1 MSNFIYIS
9 SVTTTGT
16 GVILVPSTPIASLY
30 NLLTAKLV
38 IKCGLTATANL
49 PVYIQ
54 TTLGNIPLL
63 DKYGNNVFA
72 HQLRTRYAYCLGYG
86 NENTAFTEGQ
96 FVVFNRLCYN
106 TRNTTTAT
114 TTTVVEPVA
123 EPIVVNAV
131 KKV

>member
-1 MSNFIYIS
+1 MTNFIYITS
-9 SVTTTGT
+9 ITTTGT
-16 GVILVPSTPIASLY
+16 AVVLVPSQAISSLY
-30 NLLTAKLV
+30 NLLTTKLV
-38 IKCGLTATANL
+38 IRCGLTATANL

-96 FVVFNRLCYN
+96 FVVFNRLCGN
-106 TRNTTTAT
+106 TKTTTTT
-114 TTTVVEPVA
+114 TTTVVEPVL
-123 EPIVVNAV
+123 EPVSVASI
-131 KKV
+131 KK